1 MGQLSLDKVNPMN
14 FKSQLSSHIVS
25 VWVALYIAVFLN
37 ALIFWRHLDIRSETS
52 IAVTALSVVGLSS
65 ATFVLL
71 SLARMFGRRFYK
83 AFTGFLILSSAAAAF
98 YMIVH
103 HVVIGYGVI
112 ASVLTTDVDL
122 HGEQFGARF
131 ITWMV
136 LLGIVPT
143 IMVCL
148 CQLDQAAKGRKR
160 TVAYTLIAIITAVC
174 SFKTMDAIERHEA
187 KQKNTFAPSP
197 SGRIAHT
204 YLPSNWLSALGLFA
218 YEKFKSAEDAQ
229 LLDPAQKFA
238 YSAPADL
245 ADAYV
250 VFVLGETTRSDH
262 MGLLGYARDTT
273 PKLQQE
279 TNLFAFRGVS
289 CDTATKLSLRCMF
302 VRPEGVSDN
311 EQRSLTQKNVFSVLR
326 QLGFSIELF
335 SLQSEVWFYR
345 KVHANDYK
353 IREMIAAQ
361 MSDSNRRVDDRVL
374 NEQVLESLKK
384 YPKGKHVIVLHTKGS
399 HYAYS
404 ERHPESFAQFKPEC
418 KSNDAAC
425 SLDALINSFDNSVL
439 YVDTMLSE
447 LLDILRDKKAIVFY
461 TSDHGES
468 LSENMHFHATPRK
481 KAPAEQF
488 RVPYLVWMSESFK
501 TASPANEQAF
511 ANLQQLQSQ
520 QAILPHQT
528 LFASI
533 LGCAGITSSSEGGI
547 VPTQN
552 ICNSSFEVDPSANML
567 PSRQQPIYP

>member
-1 MGQLSLDKVNPMN
+1 MTMFDWTNQQMN
-14 FKSQLSSHIVS
+14 IKNRLSSHSVS
-25 VWVALYIAVFLN
+25 IWIALYIAVFLN
-37 ALIFWRHLDIRSETS
+37 VLIFRRHFDIHSTTS
-52 IAVTALSVVGLSS
+52 IAVTALSVVGLFS

-71 SLARMFGRRFYK
+71 SLSRVLGRWFYK
-83 AFTGFLILSSAAAAF
+83 VFAIFLILSSAAAF

-103 HVVIGYGVI
+103 YVVIGYGVI

-122 HGEQFGARF
+122 HGEQFGVRF
-131 ITWMV
+131 IIWMV
-136 LLGIVPT
+136 LLGLVPSL
-143 IMVCL
+143 ML
-148 CQLDQAAKGRKR
+148 WRCQLDRVPKGFKR
-160 TVAYTLIAIITAVC
+160 AVAYTLIAVVTAVG
-174 SFKTMDAIERHEA
+174 SFKAMDAIERREA
-187 KQKNTFAPSP
+187 KRNNTFAPSP

-218 YEKFKSAEDAQ
+218 YEKFQSTEDAQ
-229 LLDPAQKFA
+229 LWDPAQNFVYA
-238 YSAPADL
+238 APADL

-250 VFVLGETTRSDH
+250 VFVIGETTRSDH
-262 MGLLGYARDTT
+262 MGLFGYARNTT

-326 QLGFSIELF
+326 HLGFSIELF

-345 KVHANDYK
+345 NVHANDYK

-361 MSDSNRRVDDRVL
+361 MSDANRRIDDRVL
-374 NEQVLESLKK
+374 NEQVLDSLKK
-384 YPKGKHVIVLHTKGS
+384 HPIGKHVIVLHTKGS

-404 ERHPESFAQFKPEC
+404 ERYPESFAQFKPEC

-425 SLDALINSFDNSVL
+425 SLDRLINSFDYSVL
-439 YVDTMLSE
+439 YIDTVLSE
-447 LLDILRDKKAIVFY
+447 LFDILRDKKAIVFY

-488 RVPYLVWMSESFK
+488 RVPYLVWMSDSFK
-501 TASPANEQAF
+501 AASPANEQAF
-511 ANLQQLQSQ
+511 ANLQKLQSQ
-520 QAILPHQT
+520 QVILSHQT

-533 LGCAGITSSSEGGI
+533 LGCVGVTSPSVDGVASA
-547 VPTQN
+547 QN
-552 ICNSSFEVDPSANML
+552 ICNSSFAVDPSVNVL
-567 PSRQQPIYP
+567 PSGQTTIYP

>member
-1 MGQLSLDKVNPMN
+1 MTMFDWTNQQMN
-14 FKSQLSSHIVS
+14 IKNRLSSHSVS
-25 VWVALYIAVFLN
+25 VWIALYIAVFLN
-37 ALIFWRHLDIRSETS
+37 VLIFRRHLDIHSTTS
-52 IAVTALSVVGLSS
+52 IAVTALSVVGLFS

-71 SLARMFGRRFYK
+71 SLSRVLGRWFYK
-83 AFTGFLILSSAAAAF
+83 LFATFLILSSAAAAF

-122 HGEQFGARF
+122 HGEQFGVRF
-131 ITWMV
+131 IIWMV
-136 LLGIVPT
+136 LLGLVPSL
-143 IMVCL
+143 ML
-148 CQLDQAAKGRKR
+148 WRCQLDRVPKGFKR
-160 TVAYTLIAIITAVC
+160 AVAYTLIAVVTAVG
-174 SFKTMDAIERHEA
+174 SFKAMDAIERREA
-187 KQKNTFAPSP
+187 KRNNTFAPSP

-218 YEKFKSAEDAQ
+218 YEKFQSTEDAQ
-229 LLDPAQKFA
+229 LWDPAQNFVYA
-238 YSAPADL
+238 APTDL

-250 VFVLGETTRSDH
+250 VFVIGETTRSDH
-262 MGLLGYARDTT
+262 MGLFGYARNTT

-302 VRPEGVSDN
+302 VRPEGVFDN

-326 QLGFSIELF
+326 HLGFSIELF

-345 KVHANDYK
+345 NVHANDYK

-361 MSDSNRRVDDRVL
+361 MSDANRRIDDRVL
-374 NEQVLESLKK
+374 NEQVLDSLKK
-384 YPKGKHVIVLHTKGS
+384 HPIGKHVIVLHTKGS

-404 ERHPESFAQFKPEC
+404 ERYPESFTQFKPEC

-425 SLDALINSFDNSVL
+425 SLDQLINSFDNSVL
-439 YVDTMLSE
+439 YIDTVLSE
-447 LLDILRDKKAIVFY
+447 LFDILRDKKAIVFY

-488 RVPYLVWMSESFK
+488 RVPYLVWMSDSFK
-501 TASPANEQAF
+501 AASPANEQAF
-511 ANLQQLQSQ
+511 ANLQKLQSQ
-520 QAILPHQT
+520 QVILSHQT

-533 LGCAGITSSSEGGI
+533 LGCVGVTSPSVDGVASA
-547 VPTQN
+547 QN
-552 ICNSSFEVDPSANML
+552 ICNSSFAVDPSVNVL
-567 PSRQQPIYP
+567 PSGQTTIYP